1 MSSYAKARV
10 SAEFL
15 KQWRDV
21 CAKAQREQ
29 TDVIHDY
36 LREALRHA
44 KRPGK
49 VSWPPDSVATS
60 EATAQLY
67 LSDDLSE
74 YLRTAAF
81 VSGIRA
87 SRWLRLAMWTAVQA
101 CAKPIRKER
110 AA

>member
-1 MSSYAKARV
+1 MASYAKARV

-36 LREALRHA
+36 LPEALKHA
-44 KRPGK
+44 KRPGR
-49 VSWPPDSVATS
+49 VDWPPDSVAAA

-67 LSDDLSE
+67 LSDE
-74 YLRTAAF
+74 LRSDVRKTAG

-87 SRWLRLAMWTAVQA
+87 SRWLRLAMWLAIKA
-101 CAKPIRKER
+101 GAKPIRKER